1 MERSFYPIVNSTWF
15 LLDCIGKGSFCELFM
30 GRNLSEFN
38 SNGPNL
44 HVAIKL
50 QTANS
55 SSSVIKHEAELLR
68 ALSGLDTVPQYIDH
82 GRHEG
87 SEYLVMELLGEDMS
101 NLRDRIRRQ
110 CGARLVPLP
119 LAVYCIKQMLLCLKD
134 VHSRG
139 MVHRDVKPAN
149 FVRKSK
155 DSTAFCVI
163 DFGLT
168 RQFLDNEGN
177 LIAKRD
183 NVDFRGTTMYASP
196 KTLEGEEQCPRDDL
210 YGMMLVLCDFLCG
223 SLPWAVASRDKDKP
237 EVARL
242 KHQYLNDPKNLV
254 DYVKTTAQAE
264 ALARSN
270 SELLRS
276 SEVQGK
282 WPFGPEYDPFP
293 QRARTAMLEILSY
306 LSDLQYE
313 DISPDYKRIELGL
326 DAMARAFDPCL
337 FEASADA
344 GAEWDQAG
352 TSSLHD
358 ASDLYYTCLGSFSWH
373 KGVTTLP
380 IRSGPLTADE
390 VDLHEI
396 IRVKADHLAT
406 CFDEALNAT
415 PGPTDSDDD
424 DDGSGKRSAV
434 AAAALQSAA
443 KVSGRLTELVRT
455 PQRLTRAWQSLQ
467 NELLQMQNTSVI
479 HMDTIECMKSMAKRA
494 DYFAGTVPV
503 GEVAG
508 GAGAEDRETAGAE
521 EERNRRKQDWRDFV
535 SIQRTLNELLKL
547 EKRVKRRMDSY
558 GALQLARRP
567 SASNFSAS
575 VSSKEGGS
583 GSNKRMKL

>member
-1 MERSFYPIVNSTWF
+1 MERSFYPIVNRTWF

-101 NLRDRIRRQ
+101 NLRDRVRRQ

-119 LAVYCIKQMLLCLKD
+119 LSVYCIKQMLLCLKD

-149 FVRKSK
+149 FVRKSR
-155 DSTAFCVI
+155 DSTSFCVI

-183 NVDFRGTTMYASP
+183 HVDFRGTTMYASP

-210 YGMMLVLCDFLCG
+210 YGMMLVLCDFICG

-242 KHQYLNDPKNLV
+242 KHQYLDNPKNLV
-254 DYVKTTAQAE
+254 EYVKTTAQAE
-264 ALARSN
+264 AQARSN

-276 SEVQGK
+276 SEAQGK

-293 QRARTAMLEILSY
+293 QRARTAMIDILSY
-306 LSDLQYE
+306 LADLQYE
-313 DISPDYKRIELGL
+313 DTRPDYTRIEQGL
-326 DAMARAFDPCL
+326 DAMALAFDPNL
-337 FEASADA
+337 FETSQESERTLADI
-344 GAEWDQAG
+344 GSQ
-352 TSSLHD
+352 HD
-358 ASDLYYTCLGSFSWH
+358 ASDPSYTCLGSFSWQ
-373 KGVTTLP
+373 KGVATLP
-380 IRSGPLTADE
+380 VRSGPLTTDE
-390 VDLHEI
+390 MDLHEI
-396 IRVKADHLAT
+396 IRVKAEHLAT
-406 CFDEALNAT
+406 FFDEALNTEPMSTDNEAT
-415 PGPTDSDDD
+415 KTS
-424 DDGSGKRSAV
+424 
-434 AAAALQSAA
+434 AAAALESAA
-443 KVSGRLTELVRT
+443 KVSGGLSELVRT
-455 PQRLTRAWQSLQ
+455 PQRLMRAWQSLQ
-467 NELLQMQNTSVI
+467 TDLLQMQNTSVI
-479 HMDTIECMKSMAKRA
+479 QIETIECMKLMAKRA
-494 DYFAGTVPV
+494 DYFAGGVPV
-503 GEVAG
+503 GVVADASSG
-508 GAGAEDRETAGAE
+508 GGVGAGAPSQDDDLAGQE
-521 EERNRRKQDWRDFV
+521 QERRKQDWRDFV
-535 SIQRTLNELLKL
+535 SVQRTLNALLKL
-547 EKRVKRRMDSY
+547 EKRVKRRMSSS
-558 GALQLARRP
+558 GALQLSRRP
-567 SASNFSAS
+567 SSSNFSAS
-575 VSSKEGGS
+575 VSASKEGANS
-583 GSNKRMKL
+583 GANKRMKL